1 MVNEKSCNIRLDEI
15 GRLNNILTNNY
26 IIHYIREILSLSS
39 KQKKKRK
46 KEINN
51 RSGKNWRSIIFLGDN
66 SRRRRMAGQSR
77 AVVGYRARAISQD

>member
-1 MVNEKSCNIRLDEI
+1 MYIRPRRESSKGGRILAMWRSGSDRMVNEKSCNIRLDEI

-46 KEINN
+46 KERNN
-51 RSGKNWRSIIFLGDN
+51 RSGKN
-66 SRRRRMAGQSR
+66 
-77 AVVGYRARAISQD
+77 

>member
-1 MVNEKSCNIRLDEI
+1 MIGCYRTPYVHTPAKRKFQGRILAMWRSGSDRMVNEKSCNIRLDEI

-46 KEINN
+46 KEML
-51 RSGKNWRSIIFLGDN
+51 K
-66 SRRRRMAGQSR
+66 
-77 AVVGYRARAISQD
+77 

>member
-1 MVNEKSCNIRLDEI
+1 MYIRPRRESSKAGRILTMWRSGSDRMVNEKSCNIRLDEI

-46 KEINN
+46 KERNN
-51 RSGKNWRSIIFLGDN
+51 RSGKN
-66 SRRRRMAGQSR
+66 
-77 AVVGYRARAISQD
+77 

>member
-1 MVNEKSCNIRLDEI
+1 MYIRPRRESSKGRILAMWRSGSDRMVNEKSCNIRLDEI

-46 KEINN
+46 KERNN
-51 RSGKNWRSIIFLGDN
+51 RSGKN
-66 SRRRRMAGQSR
+66 
-77 AVVGYRARAISQD
+77 